1 MVISIVNNYIMYQR
15 KVEILKCPKNQV
27 NKLNL
32 PDNTEFKNVIFFY
45 KKNKYDKCYK
55 NDLKNNI
62 NSNELKRYKGQ
73 MVIEDTLD
81 MIKRKNSNNIY
92 FIENDDN
99 SSRINLTDENILGI
113 KYLPE

>member
-1 MVISIVNNYIMYQR
+1 MYQR
-15 KVEILKCPKNQV
+15 KVEILKCPTKQIN
-27 NKLNL
+27 NLNL

-45 KKNKYDKCYK
+45 KKNDYNKCYK

-62 NSNELKRYKGQ
+62 DSKDKKRYVGE
-73 MVIEDTLD
+73 MIVENTLNNL
-81 MIKRKNSNNIY
+81 KKKHSNIIY

-99 SSRINLTDENILGI
+99 SSRINLSDENILGI